1 MDTALTPPPFA
12 LQVGA
17 SVTDAELATLLDE
30 VFVEAG
36 HTSPPVAARL
46 FAPDRVRARG
56 TLIAARE
63 PGTGALLGMVIL
75 VAPGAASRQIAGDD
89 EAEFHL
95 LAVHPEARG
104 RGIARALVDAGLQL
118 ARTRGWSRLVL
129 STQPQMTGAQS
140 LYASAGFVRAP
151 DRDWSSPTSRY
162 LAFTL
167 QLEAA

>member
-1 MDTALTPPPFA
+1 MSAPSFA
-12 LQVGA
+12 LHVGA
-17 SVTDAELATLLDE
+17 SVTDAELAALLDE

-63 PGTGALLGMVIL
+63 AGTGVLLGMVIL
-75 VAPGAASRQIAGDD
+75 VAPGAGSRQIARDD

-104 RGIARALVDAGLQL
+104 RGIGRALVDMGLQL
-118 ARTRGWSRLVL
+118 ARTRGWSQLVL
-129 STQPQMTGAQS
+129 STQPRMTGAQA
-140 LYASAGFVRAP
+140 LYTGAGFARAP
-151 DRDWSSPTSRY
+151 DRDWSSATSRY